1 MKKFCF
7 PCIVFILFLG
17 FSSHVRAQ
25 LLDDEDV
32 STQLSTDSSEALFEE
47 MFSDFPE
54 TERDIT
60 KVKTFDDA
68 VEVISQG
75 IKKDDTAND
84 IQQPEVTTPLLGEML
99 IGIQKDSFKIFRDMS
114 GRSRCSF
121 NVALKSDLEK
131 DIKLLAVNLV
141 YSQKVFAFVF
151 KDIPSKQ
158 TQFRHITTGG
168 DICYKMAGITPDIN
182 IHKCKI
188 RATLAAD
195 CINHIKWSDNLE

>member
-17 FSSHVRAQ
+17 LSSHVRAQ
-25 LLDDEDV
+25 LLDDEDMPP
-32 STQLSTDSSEALFEE
+32 QLSTDNSEALFEE

-68 VEVISQG
+68 VDVISQE

-84 IQQPEVTTPLLGEML
+84 IPQPDVTTPLRGEML

-141 YSQKVFAFVF
+141 YSPKVFAFVF
-151 KDIPSKQ
+151 KDVPSKQ
-158 TQFRHITTGG
+158 TQLRHITTGG
-168 DICYKMAGITPDIN
+168 DICYKMAGIIPDIN

-195 CINHIKWSDNLE
+195 CINHIKWSDDLE